1 MATRIRL
8 QRHGKKGKP
17 FFHLVAADSRAKRD
31 GKFIEKLGTYNPT
44 ANPAVIDINFER
56 TLSWVQTGA
65 EMSDTARAILSYKGV
80 LYKSH
85 LINGVKKGALT
96 MEQVEERFTL
106 WLNEKESKITSKID
120 SLAKNAIASKT
131 AKMKAEADANIAKA
145 AQIEL
150 KNTVVEE
157 AVVEETPAEE
167 TVTEEIVA
175 EETPAEETV
184 SEEVVAEETTAEETV
199 TEEVVAEETTAEETV
214 SEEVVAEETPAEEE
228 TVTEEVVAEETT
240 AEETVTEEVVAEET
254 PAEETITE
262 EVVAEETPAEETVT
276 EEDVSEE
283 IPAEETVTEEVV
295 AEETPAEET
304 PAEEKSADTAE

>member
-106 WLNEKESKITSKID
+106 WVNEKESKIINKID
-120 SLAKNAIASKT
+120 GLAAKAIASKN
-131 AKMKAEADANIAKA
+131 AKMKSEADANIAKA

-157 AVVEETPAEE
+157 V
-167 TVTEEIVA
+167 VA
-175 EETPAEETV
+175 EETPAEESV
-184 SEEVVAEETTAEETV
+184 NEEVASEETPTEETV
-199 TEEVVAEETTAEETV
+199 TEEVVAAETPAEETV
-214 SEEVVAEETPAEEE
+214 SEEVVAEETPAEE
-228 TVTEEVVAEETT
+228 TVTEEVVAEET
-240 AEETVTEEVVAEET
+240 VTEEVVSEET
-254 PAEETITE
+254 
-262 EVVAEETPAEETVT
+262 
-276 EEDVSEE
+276 
-283 IPAEETVTEEVV
+283 PAEETVTEEVV

-304 PAEEKSADTAE
+304 VTEEVVAEETPVEETPAEEKSADTAE

>member
-56 TLSWVQTGA
+56 TLTWVQTGA

-106 WLNEKESKITSKID
+106 WVNEKESKIINKID
-120 SLAKNAIASKT
+120 GLAAKAIASKN
-131 AKMKAEADANIAKA
+131 AKMKSEADANIAKA

-150 KNTVVEE
+150 KNIVV
-157 AVVEETPAEE
+157 
-167 TVTEEIVA
+167 
-175 EETPAEETV
+175 
-184 SEEVVAEETTAEETV
+184 
-199 TEEVVAEETTAEETV
+199 
-214 SEEVVAEETPAEEE
+214 EEVVAEETPAEESVNEEVASEETPTEE
-228 TVTEEVVAEETT
+228 TVTEEVASEETSI
-240 AEETVTEEVVAEET
+240 EETVTEEVVAEET
-254 PAEETITE
+254 PAEETVTE
-262 EVVAEETPAEETVT
+262 EVVAEETVTEEVVSEETPAEETVT
-276 EEDVSEE
+276 KEVVSEE
-283 IPAEETVTEEVV
+283 TPVEETVTEEVV

-304 PAEEKSADTAE
+304 PTEEKSADTAE

>member
-106 WLNEKESKITSKID
+106 WVNEKESKIINKID
-120 SLAKNAIASKT
+120 GLAAKAIASKN
-131 AKMKAEADANIAKA
+131 AKMKSEADANIAKA

-157 AVVEETPAEE
+157 VVAEENPAEE
-167 TVTEEIVA
+167 SVAEEVVA

-184 SEEVVAEETTAEETV
+184 SEEVVAEETPAEET
-199 TEEVVAEETTAEETV
+199 
-214 SEEVVAEETPAEEE
+214 VVAEETPSEEI
-228 TVTEEVVAEETT
+228 VTEEVAL
-240 AEETVTEEVVAEET
+240 EET
-254 PAEETITE
+254 PAEEIVTE

-276 EEDVSEE
+276 EE
-283 IPAEETVTEEVV
+283 VV
-295 AEETPAEET
+295 AEETPLEET